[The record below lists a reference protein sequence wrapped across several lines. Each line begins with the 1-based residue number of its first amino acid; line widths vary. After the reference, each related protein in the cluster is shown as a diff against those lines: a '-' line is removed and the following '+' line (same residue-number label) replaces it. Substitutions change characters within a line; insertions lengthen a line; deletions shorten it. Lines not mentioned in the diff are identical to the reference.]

1 MFNSSELLCSCFIV
15 FESAIAHILRYN
27 DPSSTKGVHT
37 LTYIMHLSH
46 FCLLGI
52 PLTDEDIVRLHSIV
66 TEAFTVVLHLLK
78 QLESI
83 TPSDTPLVALSNKT
97 TPLLIACVRVVGA
110 WLAEDSLSLS
120 ADIYICLPFL
130 VRIAKLTDNSDAEK
144 EGKDLLK
151 FLLPGFSHLTAEDK
165 PRAVLVKV
173 GLWSLL
179 LSHLQRRLLENPNS
193 L

>member
-110 WLAEDSLSLS
+110 
-120 ADIYICLPFL
+120 
-130 VRIAKLTDNSDAEK
+130 
-144 EGKDLLK
+144 
-151 FLLPGFSHLTAEDK
+151 
-165 PRAVLVKV
+165 
-173 GLWSLL
+173 
-179 LSHLQRRLLENPNS
+179 
-193 L
+193 